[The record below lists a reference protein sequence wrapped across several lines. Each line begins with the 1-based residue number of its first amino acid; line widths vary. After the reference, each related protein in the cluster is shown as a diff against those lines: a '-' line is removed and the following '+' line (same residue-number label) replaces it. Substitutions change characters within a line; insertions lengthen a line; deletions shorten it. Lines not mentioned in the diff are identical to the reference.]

1 MEDRAFAAVISF
13 VMCVT
18 AWFFLPVFA
27 GLFCSA
33 SESEWISF
41 IGMIRDCRLGLEKVA

>member
-1 MEDRAFAAVISF
+1 MEDRAFTAVISF
-13 VMCVT
+13 VLCDSLV
-18 AWFFLPVFA
+18 FLAVFA